1 MLACTPGPAIPGGSL
16 AGATHALPNPGSP
29 YKDSLQLSVGVGLSA
44 EQVAALTHDIV
55 WLEEAEVNGEKV
67 LVPVLYLAQAE
78 NRLGPTGALIQGQDV
93 TLISGGELNNAGTL
107 RASNNLSASASNL
120 SNSGLIQAGNRLD
133 LLADDSIRNAAG
145 GIIAGRDVSLIALT
159 GDVINE
165 RSVTRIDSAQSANRT
180 WTTSF
185 ADSAARIEAANSLDI
200 SAGRDVSNLGGV
212 LQSRGDLFIGADRD
226 VNIASVEV
234 TNGQLNGR
242 RYYSETTT
250 QLGAEA
256 SAGRDLDISAGRDLN
271 AVASRLDAA
280 RDAAL
285 SAGRDVTLASA
296 ADESHSYSNTRKT
309 KSKSD
314 LVEQQSTVLTAG
326 GDVSLYAGQDLGVIG
341 SQVKGGANVA
351 LDAERD
357 VAIVAAQNEQY
368 AYLYKKKEGSFG
380 RSKTKTSE
388 SYADTNV
395 ASVIQAGGDLT
406 VNVSQNASGA
416 VSLNGGRDVTVVG
429 SQLNAGHDL
438 LVGGQ
443 GNVALLSGSE
453 EHGASS
459 SKTKSGFAGLSKK
472 GESQLKTSTTQV
484 GSELNAG
491 NDLVVVAGKDIVMQ
505 GSTARAG
512 QDADLRAGL
521 IDATGDIRLESATE
535 SSYSH
540 SEEYR
545 KKFGLPS
552 IGESLKVGLPFV
564 KNDITL
570 GENKQQGN
578 KGATT
583 TSVGSQVI
591 AGRDA
596 NLNAARDIDLVGSS
610 VAAGRNANLNAGR
623 DVNIVAAADSAE
635 SSNWSKRKTIGI
647 SQDSDR
653 NGFSSFAGEEKTR
666 DTNKQTSQLAA
677 ESAITAGNDASI
689 VAKRDINIL
698 GSDVDAGRDI
708 TLQAGRNIAVAA
720 MPELSTS
727 ASTHSVER
735 NGASGKISHNYGDT
749 VDAIQGAGKGDNNVS
764 KGSSSLKAIDS
775 IGQFFNGPTGAGHIG
790 NAKESSSSTQVIQ
803 GNRGSNLDAGR
814 DVTMIAGN
822 DLLVQGGSIQSG
834 RDIALAGNNV
844 TIDVARGSNVTES
857 QQKRSQGGINGGTS
871 GGIKA
876 GIGGSSGT
884 IDDQGTQGTSSSAQ
898 LAAGRDLLID
908 ARNDLTM
915 TGTQATAGRDMTLS
929 AGNDLTIRAAQN
941 DSSSDSNRHS
951 GGGEVGFTFS
961 NEGVGV
967 YASVD
972 VGKGKLDRDGAKQQ
986 QANLQAG
993 DQLAFISGRDTTI
1006 AGATLRGED
1015 VIGRVGRDLTVA
1027 SVPDTGSASG
1037 RQFDLSVTATIGPG
1051 AGVSGSVGV
1060 GKTTGT
1066 TNWVERQ
1073 TSITAADKV
1082 DIRTEKHTQLD
1093 GALIA
1098 SDRGNL
1104 KLDTE
1109 TLGYSDIA
1117 GKDKEHSYYVNV
1129 GGSTKAAGGKELALQ
1144 DKTQVG
1150 KGEPGESGWSISGY
1164 DYEKDRQQIVRAT
1177 VGDGEIVVR
1186 GDAQSGTDS
1195 TAGLNRD
1202 VDKAYEVTKDHEERT
1217 DIYASK
1223 SSLEA
1228 VADPVGTVTAW
1239 KESVE
1244 NTPEHIAEQV
1254 KQVLEPIETLTTGFK
1269 EGVRQAELID
1279 KFASGTP
1286 TERAEASRELLR
1298 NVTRGESD
1306 TANGKVLA
1314 DALAN
1319 LAQTNPAAAADILV
1333 LLGQQNGNG
1342 IQQNLTAKG
1351 GVSGLFAAVAEV
1363 LIASGANQNRPYADP
1378 AGGDNIDPT
1387 TQLPSWTSGA
1397 TDAATLFLAKRIIL
1411 TLYPGLYANPIF
1423 QPDNSPLTT
1432 PVVDTTP
1439 WVPGSSGYGAGG
1451 KIELPTHTGGDQIP
1465 QVESGNTGFPVS
1477 ELPSPGIMHKD
1488 QDDLYAGRSDA
1499 FNSAKKDLGIP
1510 RYKEP
1515 DSIDRALMQDIN
1527 GKNILDA
1534 NGRPI
1539 WTREYTFKRSDGS
1552 VVVIQEHSAGHQY
1565 GQGGV
1570 GDQGAHFNV
1579 RPIENTRTGSVP
1591 GTKDHYSW

>member
-1 MLACTPGPAIPGGSL
+1 
-16 AGATHALPNPGSP
+16 
-29 YKDSLQLSVGVGLSA
+29 
-44 EQVAALTHDIV
+44 
-55 WLEEAEVNGEKV
+55 
-67 LVPVLYLAQAE
+67 
-78 NRLGPTGALIQGQDV
+78 
-93 TLISGGELNNAGTL
+93 
-107 RASNNLSASASNL
+107 
-120 SNSGLIQAGNRLD
+120 
-133 LLADDSIRNAAG
+133 
-145 GIIAGRDVSLIALT
+145 
-159 GDVINE
+159 
-165 RSVTRIDSAQSANRT
+165 
-180 WTTSF
+180 
-185 ADSAARIEAANSLDI
+185 
-200 SAGRDVSNLGGV
+200 
-212 LQSRGDLFIGADRD
+212 
-226 VNIASVEV
+226 
-234 TNGQLNGR
+234 
-242 RYYSETTT
+242 

-309 KSKSD
+309 KSKND

-326 GDVSLYAGQDLGVIG
+326 SDISLYAGQDLGVIG
-341 SQVKGGANVA
+341 SQVKGGGNVA

-380 RSKTKTSE
+380 KSKTKTSE

-406 VNVSQNASGA
+406 VNVSQSASGA

-429 SQLNAGHDL
+429 SQLSAGHDL

-491 NDLVVVAGKDIVMQ
+491 NDLVVVAGKDIVLQ

-545 KKFGLPS
+545 KKFSLPS
-552 IGESLKVGLPFV
+552 IGDSLTVGLPFI
-564 KNDITL
+564 KNEITL
-570 GENKQQGN
+570 GENKQQGS
-578 KGATT
+578 KGTTT

-596 NLNAARDIDLVGSS
+596 NLNAARDIDLVGSR
-610 VAAGRNANLNAGR
+610 VDAGRNANLNAGR
-623 DVNIVAAADSAE
+623 DVNILAAADSAE

-647 SQDSDR
+647 TQDSDR
-653 NGFSSFAGEEKTR
+653 NGFSTFAGEEKVR

-677 ESAITAGNDASI
+677 ESAISAGNDASI

-735 NGASGKISHNYGDT
+735 NGVSGKISHNYGDT
-749 VDAIQGAGKGDNNVS
+749 LDAIQGAGKGDNNVS
-764 KGSSSLKAIDS
+764 KGSSSLKAVDS

-790 NAKESSSSTQVIQ
+790 SAKESSSSTQIIQ

-814 DVTMIAGN
+814 DVTMVAGN
-822 DLLVQGGSIQSG
+822 DLLVQGGSIHSG

-857 QQKRSQGGINGGTS
+857 QQKRSQGGINGGTT
-871 GGIKA
+871 GGIKV
-876 GIGGSSGT
+876 GVGGSSGT

-941 DSSSDSNRHS
+941 DSSSDSNRQS

-1006 AGATLRGED
+1006 AGAALRGED

-1060 GKTTGT
+1060 GKTTGS

-1129 GGSTKAAGGKELALQ
+1129 GGSTKAGGGKELALQ
-1144 DKTQVG
+1144 DDSQVG
-1150 KGEPGESGWSISGY
+1150 KGKPGESGWSISGY

-1177 VGDGEIVVR
+1177 VGEGEITVR

-1217 DIYASK
+1217 DIYASG

-1228 VADPVGTVTAW
+1228 VADPVGTLNKW
-1239 KESVE
+1239 KNDIVNAPE
-1244 NTPEHIAEQV
+1244 NTIDTI
-1254 KQVLEPIETLTTGFK
+1254 KQVAAFSQALEDKGVQVWRELKATQVDESKIPGQLKGQFGDQMATDMTKALVKNGFSEEEAARLTK
-1269 EGVRQAELID
+1269 PEN
-1279 KFASGTP
+1279 
-1286 TERAEASRELLR
+1286 AEALK
-1298 NVTRGESD
+1298 T
-1306 TANGKVLA
+1306 
-1314 DALAN
+1314 
-1319 LAQTNPAAAADILV
+1319 
-1333 LLGQQNGNG
+1333 LLGA
-1342 IQQNLTAKG
+1342 I
-1351 GVSGLFAAVAEV
+1351 
-1363 LIASGANQNRPYADP
+1363 
-1378 AGGDNIDPT
+1378 DNYKR
-1387 TQLPSWTSGA
+1387 SGA
-1397 TDAATLFLAKRIIL
+1397 TSSQAPDTNFPGAGAANGPEILELPQSTVLPPEADQFLRDVSKVKKTISQLEDAALVMAAAQAMMGPVKMATSLAANALIGAVFGEKIDAVKEKWAVKSAAVLTGDDSAELAKWNKEIKLNTGESADIVDGASFL
-1411 TLYPGLYANPIF
+1411 LEISLGVGTLAGQKMAGKVFARGSGVADVEVPVVKVKSESAVKGTIEYDLL
-1423 QPDNSPLTT
+1423 NSPASRSPNTRYELESGTSFKTNSSGQVEELTFT
-1432 PVVDTTP
+1432 PVSSK
-1439 WVPGSSGYGAGG
+1439 VPRDSRQTEAGKQGRDSDVGGHAQACSQGGTCDGYN
-1451 KIELPTHTGGDQIP
+1451 LFP
-1465 QVESGNTGFPVS
+1465 QDKNFN
-1477 ELPSPGIMHKD
+1477 
-1488 QDDLYAGRSDA
+1488 
-1499 FNSAKKDLGIP
+1499 NSAYKVFYENEMRRALNDPQRTVGPTTIQFNRTNPNSP
-1510 RYKEP
+1510 RP
-1515 DSIDRALMQDIN
+1515 DSLTVTYTID
-1527 GKNILDA
+1527 GK
-1534 NGRPI
+1534 
-1539 WTREYTFKRSDGS
+1539 
-1552 VVVIQEHSAGHQY
+1552 
-1565 GQGGV
+1565 
-1570 GDQGAHFNV
+1570 
-1579 RPIENTRTGSVP
+1579 TRTRVFENEANSAP
-1591 GTKDHYSW
+1591 KEL